1 MKKCLILI
9 VSFFLVLQLKANDF
23 SLEMKKSD
31 VFNHLDVALSLGTT
45 GIGFDLATPIYK
57 DLLQLRAGY
66 AFMPGFR
73 QTLTFGVDNY
83 TKDGT
88 IVSSKKQQISELMK
102 KFTGYDVERHYFI
115 NDLGKKIA
123 LLVIGI
129 EKYEEISHQTDDR
142 MFFLYSIE
150 VSGKTATVRVKHNVV
165 CRGHENINAFIRI
178 LLDKYIEWLNR

>member
-23 SLEMKKSD
+23 SLEMKKPD
-31 VFNHLDVALSLGTT
+31 VFNHLDVALTLGTT

-88 IVSSKKQQISELMK
+88 IVSGKKQQISELMK
-102 KFTGYDVERHYFI
+102 KFTGYDVDYEVDMQGTLVADPVENQGYA
-115 NDLGKKIA
+115 LGSEVLFNNGLSVYTA
-123 LLVIGI
+123 PPSPMVI
-129 EKYEEISHQTDDR
+129 
-142 MFFLYSIE
+142 
-150 VSGKTATVRVKHNVV
+150 
-165 CRGHENINAFIRI
+165 
-178 LLDKYIEWLNR
+178 